1 VRYLYGHTHAMLP
14 DTRRSCDVGVDA
26 WDYRP
31 VGLAAM
37 IACQD
42 VAEAWPEELA
52 RAASSASDD

>member
-1 VRYLYGHTHAMLP
+1 MLP